1 MRKQVQLDL
10 GTPALRPTAARG
22 GQYSVAVQ
30 ATPKTNSALQLAQ
43 ALRMTPQVLGQASNI
58 AKDLGAEA
66 ASTTM
71 DVEGALNDTETKGI
85 LGYDKA
91 YQQGLVKRHFV
102 MNEESIKERFM
113 NISRVDSSLQQTPEE
128 FIATMEGERQAFADE
143 LLDQFGGN
151 DNREQAIRALTGT
164 FVDNLRDEATAAWVD
179 NKKDQAFMQLSADTS
194 DIIKKKGVTAGLQ
207 HARAEMNAWALDLK
221 PSEKAAKLRGIVT
234 ADAAVLLEQGKVS
247 QAEALI
253 KEASSYSLHGNAKLF
268 GSATGKKEI
277 TAVRKAIKSARG
289 SLEDS
294 MKDRMDNV
302 ERLSD
307 TTFTAMLNPLM
318 GFDAKRKSMLQTL
331 VASNVPEIDATTKI
345 DEMFNE
351 GMSSNDMFQAWT
363 SLVTEFSIEGSDVSQ
378 TLLGSI
384 QDDFLRV
391 TKDGLFAKPQ
401 LGITTEAQYD
411 EASKTMLEYMLKN
424 PTASLASIPLG
435 ANVPKSDTRVQE
447 MFVTNSN
454 AVKWRNDESS
464 QFKFYSDKYT
474 SAMTSDSSLGV
485 KFAGEF
491 KSILRQEAQ
500 GVWDAS
506 GRDMN
511 EFNTLIQAKAD
522 EIRADVTKEAKIQKA
537 LNSRLK
543 DMIKS
548 YTARSESIKAARRR
562 DDPLG
567 PDKLRDDVY
576 PLLQLNEMPK
586 NAEAYVPALLSE
598 RKRMLDDRY
607 ASELTKGSLLIFG
620 FPTLESY
627 DEKIRATASIGFQD
641 FALGGEVLDSLNDA
655 SEGWDIE
662 NPTTEQQ
669 KAIQFWKRQGYRSSG
684 EIDDIIRAQISYTS
698 LTY

>member
-1 MRKQVQLDL
+1 
-10 GTPALRPTAARG
+10 
-22 GQYSVAVQ
+22 
-30 ATPKTNSALQLAQ
+30 
-43 ALRMTPQVLGQASNI
+43 
-58 AKDLGAEA
+58 
-66 ASTTM
+66 
-71 DVEGALNDTETKGI
+71 
-85 LGYDKA
+85 
-91 YQQGLVKRHFV
+91 
-102 MNEESIKERFM
+102 
-113 NISRVDSSLQQTPEE
+113 
-128 FIATMEGERQAFADE
+128 
-143 LLDQFGGN
+143 
-151 DNREQAIRALTGT
+151 
-164 FVDNLRDEATAAWVD
+164 
-179 NKKDQAFMQLSADTS
+179 
-194 DIIKKKGVTAGLQ
+194 
-207 HARAEMNAWALDLK
+207 
-221 PSEKAAKLRGIVT
+221 
-234 ADAAVLLEQGKVS
+234 
-247 QAEALI
+247 
-253 KEASSYSLHGNAKLF
+253 
-268 GSATGKKEI
+268 
-277 TAVRKAIKSARG
+277 
-289 SLEDS
+289 

-331 VASNVPEIDATTKI
+331 VASNVSEADATAKI

-351 GMSSNDMFQAWT
+351 GMSSNDMFQAWA
-363 SLVTEFSIEGSDVSQ
+363 SLVTEFSINGSDVSQ

-411 EASKTMLEYMLKN
+411 EANKTMLEYMLKN

-474 SAMTSDSSLGV
+474 SEITSDKSLGV
-485 KFAGEF
+485 NFAGEF

-522 EIRADVTKEAKIQKA
+522 EIKADVVKEAKIQKA
-537 LNSRLK
+537 LNRRLK
-543 DMIKS
+543 DMVTS
-548 YTARSESIKAARRR
+548 VTSRSESIKAARRR

-567 PDKLRDDVY
+567 PDGLRDDIY
-576 PLLQLNEMPK
+576 PLLQLNKMPK
-586 NAEAYVPALLSE
+586 NQDAFVPALLEE

-641 FALGGEVLDSLNDA
+641 FALGGEVLDSLSDA
-655 SEGWDIE
+655 SEGWDID
-662 NPTTEQQ
+662 NPTPEQQ
-669 KAIQFWKRQGYRSSG
+669 KAIQFWKRQGYRSSS

>member
-1 MRKQVQLDL
+1 
-10 GTPALRPTAARG
+10 
-22 GQYSVAVQ
+22 
-30 ATPKTNSALQLAQ
+30 
-43 ALRMTPQVLGQASNI
+43 MTPQVLGQASNI
-58 AKDLGAEA
+58 AKDLGKEA
-66 ASTTM
+66 AASTM
-71 DVEGALNDTETKGI
+71 DVEGALNDPETKGI

-102 MNEESIKERFM
+102 MNEESMKERFM
-113 NISRVDSSLQQTPEE
+113 NFSRADESLKQTPEE
-128 FIATMEGERQAFADE
+128 FIATMEGERKAFADE

-151 DNREQAIRALTGT
+151 ANREQAIQALTGS

-194 DIIKKKGVTAGLQ
+194 DIIKKKGATAGLK
-207 HARAEMNAWALDLK
+207 HAQAEINAWALDLK

-234 ADAAVLLEQGKVS
+234 ADAAVLIEQGKLS
-247 QAEALI
+247 QAEALLN
-253 KEASSYSLHGNAKLF
+253 EASTYNLHGNAKLF
-268 GSATGKKEI
+268 GSAEGKKEI
-277 TAVRKAIKSARG
+277 TTVRKSIKSARG

-331 VASNVPEIDATTKI
+331 VASNVSEADATAKI

-351 GMSSNDMFQAWT
+351 GMSSNDMFQAWA
-363 SLVTEFSIEGSDVSQ
+363 SLVTEFSIDGSDVSQ

-411 EASKTMLEYMLKN
+411 EANKAMLEYMLKN
-424 PTASLASIPLG
+424 PTASLKSIPLG

-474 SAMTSDSSLGV
+474 SEITSDKYLGV
-485 KFAGEF
+485 NFAGEF

-511 EFNTLIQAKAD
+511 EFNTLILAKAE
-522 EIRADVTKEAKIQKA
+522 EIKADVVKEAKIQKA
-537 LNSRLK
+537 LNMRLK
-543 DMIKS
+543 DMVTS
-548 YTARSESIKAARRR
+548 ATSQSESIRAARRR

-567 PDKLRDDVY
+567 PDGLRDDIY
-576 PLLQLNEMPK
+576 PLLQLNKMPK
-586 NAEAYVPALLSE
+586 NQDAFVPALLEE

-641 FALGGEVLDSLNDA
+641 FALGGEVLDSLSDA
-655 SEGWDIE
+655 SEGWDID
-662 NPTTEQQ
+662 NPTPEQQ
-669 KAIQFWKRQGYRSSG
+669 KAIQFWKRQGYRSSS

>member
-1 MRKQVQLDL
+1 
-10 GTPALRPTAARG
+10 
-22 GQYSVAVQ
+22 VAVQ

-43 ALRMTPQVLGQASNI
+43 ALRMTPQVLGQATNI

-66 ASTTM
+66 AASTM
-71 DVEGALNDTETKGI
+71 DVEAAMNDTETKGI

-102 MNEESIKERFM
+102 MNEESIKERFL
-113 NISRVDSSLQQTPEE
+113 NISRADESLKQTPEE
-128 FIATMEGERQAFADE
+128 FIATMEGERKAFADE

-151 DNREQAIRALTGT
+151 GNREQAIQALTGT
-164 FVDNLRDEATAAWVD
+164 FVDNLRDEATAAWID
-179 NKKDQAFMQLSADTS
+179 NKKDQAFMQLSADASHMLNKSKDDDGNFIPQSLRLTKAM
-194 DIIKKKGVTAGLQ
+194 D

-234 ADAAVLLEQGKVS
+234 ADAAVLIEQGKLS
-247 QAEALI
+247 QAEALLN
-253 KEASSYSLHGNAKLF
+253 EASTYNLHGKAKLF
-268 GSATGKKEI
+268 GSAAGKKEI
-277 TAVRKAIKSARG
+277 TAVRKSIKSARS

-331 VASNVPEIDATTKI
+331 VASNVSEADATAKI

-351 GMSSNDMFQAWT
+351 GMSSNDMFQAWA
-363 SLVTEFSIEGSDVSQ
+363 SLVTEFSINGSDVSQ

-411 EASKTMLEYMLKN
+411 EANKTMLEYMLKN

-474 SAMTSDSSLGV
+474 SEITSDKSLGV
-485 KFAGEF
+485 NFAGEF

-522 EIRADVTKEAKIQKA
+522 EIKADVVKEAKIQKA
-537 LNSRLK
+537 LNRRLK
-543 DMIKS
+543 DMVTS
-548 YTARSESIKAARRR
+548 ATSQSESIRAARRR

-567 PDKLRDDVY
+567 PDGLRDDIY
-576 PLLQLNEMPK
+576 PLLQLNKMPK
-586 NAEAYVPALLSE
+586 NQDAFVPALLEE

-641 FALGGEVLDSLNDA
+641 FALGGEVLDSLSDA
-655 SEGWDIE
+655 SEGWDID
-662 NPTTEQQ
+662 NPTPEQQ
-669 KAIQFWKRQGYRSSG
+669 KAIQFWKRQGYRSSS

>member
-1 MRKQVQLDL
+1 
-10 GTPALRPTAARG
+10 
-22 GQYSVAVQ
+22 
-30 ATPKTNSALQLAQ
+30 
-43 ALRMTPQVLGQASNI
+43 
-58 AKDLGAEA
+58 
-66 ASTTM
+66 M
-71 DVEGALNDTETKGI
+71 DVEAAMNDTETKGI

-102 MNEESIKERFM
+102 MNEESIKERFL
-113 NISRVDSSLQQTPEE
+113 NISRADESLKQTPEE
-128 FIATMEGERQAFADE
+128 FIATMEGERKAFADE

-151 DNREQAIRALTGT
+151 GNREQAIQALTGT
-164 FVDNLRDEATAAWVD
+164 FVDNLRDEATAAWID
-179 NKKDQAFMQLSADTS
+179 NKKDQAFMQLSADASHMLNKSKDDDGNFIPQSLRLTKAM
-194 DIIKKKGVTAGLQ
+194 D

-234 ADAAVLLEQGKVS
+234 ADAAVLIEQGKLS
-247 QAEALI
+247 QAEALLN
-253 KEASSYSLHGNAKLF
+253 EASTYNLHGKAKLF
-268 GSATGKKEI
+268 GSAAGKKEI
-277 TAVRKAIKSARG
+277 TAVRKSIKSARS

-331 VASNVPEIDATTKI
+331 VASNVSEADATAKI

-351 GMSSNDMFQAWT
+351 GMSSNDMFQAWA
-363 SLVTEFSIEGSDVSQ
+363 SLVTEFSINGSDVSQ

-411 EASKTMLEYMLKN
+411 EANKTMLEYMLKN

-474 SAMTSDSSLGV
+474 SEITSDKSLGV
-485 KFAGEF
+485 NFAGEF

-522 EIRADVTKEAKIQKA
+522 EIKADVVKEAKIQKA
-537 LNSRLK
+537 LNRRLK
-543 DMIKS
+543 DMVTS
-548 YTARSESIKAARRR
+548 ATSQSESIRAARRR

-567 PDKLRDDVY
+567 PDGLRDDIY
-576 PLLQLNEMPK
+576 PLLQLNKMPK
-586 NAEAYVPALLSE
+586 NQDAFVPALLEE

-641 FALGGEVLDSLNDA
+641 FALGGEVLDSLSDA
-655 SEGWDIE
+655 SEGWDID
-662 NPTTEQQ
+662 NPTPEQQ
-669 KAIQFWKRQGYRSSG
+669 KAIQFWKRQGYRSSS

>member
-1 MRKQVQLDL
+1 
-10 GTPALRPTAARG
+10 
-22 GQYSVAVQ
+22 
-30 ATPKTNSALQLAQ
+30 
-43 ALRMTPQVLGQASNI
+43 
-58 AKDLGAEA
+58 
-66 ASTTM
+66 
-71 DVEGALNDTETKGI
+71 
-85 LGYDKA
+85 
-91 YQQGLVKRHFV
+91 
-102 MNEESIKERFM
+102 MNEEVIKERFM
-113 NISRVDSSLQQTPEE
+113 NLSRVDSSLKQTPEE

-151 DNREQAIRALTGT
+151 SNREQAIGALTGT
-164 FVDNLRDEATAAWVD
+164 FVDNIRDEATAAWVD

-194 DIIKKKGVTAGLQ
+194 DIIKKQGITAGLQ

-234 ADAAVLLEQGKVS
+234 ADAGVLIEQGKLS
-247 QAEALI
+247 QAEALLNG
-253 KEASSYSLHGNAKLF
+253 ASSYSLHGNAKLF

-277 TAVRKAIKSARG
+277 TAVRKAIKTARG

-331 VASNVPEIDATTKI
+331 VAANVSEADATAKI

-363 SLVTEFSIEGSDVSQ
+363 SLVTDFSIEGSDVSQ

-474 SAMTSDSSLGV
+474 SAMISDSSLGV

-500 GVWDAS
+500 GVWDSS

-511 EFNTLIQAKAD
+511 EFNTLILAKAD
-522 EIRADVTKEAKIQKA
+522 EIKADVTKEAKTQKA

-548 YTARSESIKAARRR
+548 STAQSESIKAARRR

-567 PDKLRDDVY
+567 PDGLRDDVY
-576 PLLQLNEMPK
+576 PLLQLNKMPK
-586 NAEAYVPALLSE
+586 NADAFVPALISE
-598 RKRMLDDRY
+598 RKRMLDDKF

-641 FALGGEVLDSLNDA
+641 FKLGGEVLDSLNDA

>member
-1 MRKQVQLDL
+1 M
-10 GTPALRPTAARG
+10 
-22 GQYSVAVQ
+22 AVQ

-43 ALRMTPQVLGQASNI
+43 ALRRTPQVLGQATNI

-66 ASTTM
+66 AASTM
-71 DVEGALNDTETKGI
+71 DVEAAMNDTETKGI

-113 NISRVDSSLQQTPEE
+113 GLSRTDDSLKQTPEE

-151 DNREQAIRALTGT
+151 GNREQAIQALTGT
-164 FVDNLRDEATAAWVD
+164 FVDNLRDEATGAWVD

-194 DIIKKKGVTAGLQ
+194 DIIKKQGAAAGLQ

-234 ADAAVLLEQGKVS
+234 ADAAVLLGQGKVS

-253 KEASSYSLHGNAKLF
+253 NEASSYSLHGNAKLF

-277 TAVRKAIKSARG
+277 TALRKNIKTARG

-294 MKDRMDNV
+294 IKDRKDNV
-302 ERLSD
+302 ESLSD
-307 TTFTAMLNPLM
+307 TTFTAMINPLTD
-318 GFDAKRKSMLQTL
+318 FDAKKKSMLQTL
-331 VASNVPEIDATTKI
+331 VAANVPEADAIAKL

-351 GMSSNDMFQAWT
+351 EMSSNDMFQAWT
-363 SLVTEFSIEGSDVSQ
+363 AVVTEFSIDGSDESQ

-401 LGITTEAQYD
+401 LGITTEVQYN
-411 EASKTMLEYMLKN
+411 EANDTMREYMLKN

-447 MFVTNSN
+447 MYVTNSN

-474 SAMTSDSSLGV
+474 SEMTSNKSLGIA
-485 KFAGEF
+485 FAGEF
-491 KSILRQEAQ
+491 KSILRREAQ

-522 EIRADVTKEAKIQKA
+522 EIKTDVTKEANIQRA

-548 YTARSESIKAARRR
+548 STDQSDAIRIARGK

-567 PDKLRDDVY
+567 PDAVRDDVY
-576 PLLQLNEMPK
+576 PLLQRNKIPD
-586 NAEAYVPALLSE
+586 NADAFVPALISE
-598 RKRMLDDRY
+598 RQRMLDDKF
-607 ASELTKGSLLIFG
+607 SSQLIQGSLLVFG
-620 FPTLESY
+620 FPTLDSY
-627 DEKIRATASIGFQD
+627 DEKMRATASIGFQD
-641 FALGGEVLDSLNDA
+641 FKLGGEVLESLNDA
-655 SEGWDIE
+655 SEAWDTE
-662 NPTTEQQ
+662 NPTPEQQ